1 MWFESLTGFKEE
13 SPGPST
19 EITLMREYS
28 FTQARQ
34 CFAAI
39 LDEAK
44 KEGVVCIKKRD
55 GETFFLKPAPP
66 KKSPLDVKGVDLG
79 LSSAE
84 IVDVIRKGRER
95 QYGS

>member
-1 MWFESLTGFKEE
+1 
-13 SPGPST
+13 
-19 EITLMREYS
+19 MREYS
-28 FTQARQ
+28 FTEARQ
-34 CFAAI
+34 SFAAI

-55 GETFFLKPAPP
+55 GETFFLKPAPL
-66 KKSPLDVKGVDLG
+66 KMSPLDVKGVDLG

>member
-1 MWFESLTGFKEE
+1 MK
-13 SPGPST
+13 
-19 EITLMREYS
+19 EYS

-34 CFAAI
+34 HFATI

-55 GETFFLKPAPP
+55 GESFYIRPAKP

-79 LSSAE
+79 VTSSE
-84 IVDVIRKGRER
+84 IVEVIRKGRDR
-95 QYGS
+95 IYS